1 MRVMFDTNMIISA
14 IFSTEGKPSLSI
26 IKAEECGYE
35 ICICREIE
43 QEVLRSF
50 GKKWPELLRDVK
62 RYLAESCFT
71 VLPTPI
77 TTDNKELHLRDI
89 KDRPIY
95 RAAKNA
101 NVDYFITDDKD
112 FLEFSQ
118 SDISGITASEFLLMN
133 I

>member
-1 MRVMFDTNMIISA
+1 MRVMFDTNIIISA

-26 IKAEECGYE
+26 IKAEESGFD

-50 GKKWPELLRDVK
+50 EKKWPELLRDVK
-62 RYLAESCFT
+62 RYLAESCLT
-71 VLPTPI
+71 VLPTPVSA
-77 TTDNKELHLRDI
+77 DNKELHLRDI

-101 NVDYFITDDKD
+101 NVDYFVTGDKD

-118 SDISGITASEFLLMN
+118 TDITIITVSEFLL
-133 I
+133 IDI